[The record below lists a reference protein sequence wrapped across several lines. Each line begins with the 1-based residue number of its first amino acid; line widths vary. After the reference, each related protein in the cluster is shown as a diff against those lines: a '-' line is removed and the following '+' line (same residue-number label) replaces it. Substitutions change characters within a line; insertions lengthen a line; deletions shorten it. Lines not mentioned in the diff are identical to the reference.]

1 MASNIIW
8 HHHRVSRTERAA
20 CKQQRP
26 CLIWFTGLSGSGKST
41 IANALDMALH
51 QRGYHTF
58 VLDGD
63 NVRHGLNKDLGF
75 SNEDRVEN
83 IRRIGEVSKL
93 FTDAGLI
100 VLSAFI
106 SPFASDRKLVR
117 ELMADGEFIE
127 VHMDTPLAT
136 CEQRDAKG
144 LYGKARA
151 GEIKNFT
158 GIDSPYEAPEQ
169 PEVRLDT
176 STTPVGECTEKLIGY
191 LTRRGFISPPSSSG
205 QSAHGASSWLM

>member
-1 MASNIIW
+1 MASNVVW
-8 HHHRVSRTERAA
+8 HQHQITRGERAGIMG
-20 CKQQRP
+20 QRP

-41 IANALDMALH
+41 IANALDLALH

-75 SNEDRVEN
+75 TDADREEN

-106 SPFASDRKLVR
+106 SPFASDRQLVR
-117 ELMADGEFIE
+117 ELLADGEFIE
-127 VHMDTPLAT
+127 VHMDTPLVT
-136 CEQRDAKG
+136 CEQRDPKG

-151 GEIKNFT
+151 GELKNFT

-169 PEVRLDT
+169 PEVRLDAAIM
-176 STTPVGECTEKLIGY
+176 SVEECTQMLLGY
-191 LTRRGFISPPSSSG
+191 LVLRGFIAVAEAPGEAGVS
-205 QSAHGASSWLM
+205 SSWLM